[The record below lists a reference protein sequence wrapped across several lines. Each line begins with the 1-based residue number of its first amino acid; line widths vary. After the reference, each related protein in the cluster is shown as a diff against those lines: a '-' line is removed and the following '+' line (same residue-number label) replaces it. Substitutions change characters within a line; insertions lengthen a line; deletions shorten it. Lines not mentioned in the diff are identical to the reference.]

1 MKIVALSDLHGYLPK
16 VKDLP
21 EADVMCICGDIVP
34 LEYQHSMAKSVAWFC
49 LEFVPWADSLPYK
62 KVIFIGGNHDFFLYN
77 ISFSKNLNECFV
89 DAAHVMSTLLPGAN
103 KSKHKK
109 LVYLFDNSYTFNG
122 VKFYGTPWIASLTN
136 WAFYKNEEDL
146 EKAYNNIPKKVD
158 VLITHMPSATA
169 YTDDVLQHGCFNTM
183 TSYGSYQLSNAILGR
198 KIKWAICGHVHSG
211 NHRPENVNGTNF
223 VNVSIKDEDYK
234 VSYEP
239 FVFEV

>member
-1 MKIVALSDLHGYLPK
+1 
-16 VKDLP
+16 
-21 EADVMCICGDIVP
+21 
-34 LEYQHSMAKSVAWFC
+34 
-49 LEFVPWADSLPYK
+49 
-62 KVIFIGGNHDFFLYN
+62 
-77 ISFSKNLNECFV
+77 
-89 DAAHVMSTLLPGAN
+89 
-103 KSKHKK
+103 
-109 LVYLFDNSYTFNG
+109 VYLFDNSYTFNG

-146 EKAYNNIPKKVD
+146 EKAYKNIPKKVD

-169 YTDDVLQHGCFNTM
+169 YTGDVLQHGCFNTM
-183 TSYGSYQLSNAILGR
+183 TSYGSYQLSNAILDR